1 MANFETFRSEEELL
15 ARIDQLRAQ
24 GFKDSELEVISAN
37 EIKNNDNLRYY
48 GISDRARKEELDP
61 EYNGV
66 YAYYTGEDLDP
77 AYFGDF
83 GFDSEVS
90 NEAIG
95 AVENGNYVLAIERDG
110 YLENPEYIDSA
121 FENRKDYIDKDIL
134 ERDDLS
140 KDEKIQLHEERLRVN
155 KEKVQSG
162 EIGLKK
168 HVVTETQEIEV
179 PVEKERVTIE
189 RHAVDSEKVAD
200 GYNFDSTDEEI
211 RIPIH
216 EERVTV
222 DKEAYVSEEVEI
234 NRENVT
240 ENQKVSEEVRKE
252 KLDVVESG
260 DVKEVDSDKDGL
272 L

>member
-1 MANFETFRSEEELL
+1 MANFETFRSEDELL
-15 ARIDQLRAQ
+15 KRIDQLRAQ

-37 EIKNNDNLRYY
+37 EIKDNDALRYY

-77 AYFGDF
+77 AYFNDF
-83 GFDSEVS
+83 GFDKSVS
-90 NEAIG
+90 DEAIG
-95 AVENGNYVLAIERDG
+95 AVENGNYVLAIEKDG
-110 YLENPEYIDSA
+110 YLDDPKYIDSA
-121 FENRKDYIDKDIL
+121 YENRKDYIDDDIL
-134 ERDDLS
+134 DRDDLS
-140 KDEKIQLHEERLRVN
+140 KADKIKLHEERLRVN

-179 PVEKERVTIE
+179 PVEKERVTVE
-189 RHAVDSEKVAD
+189 RHAVDGEKVDD
-200 GYNFDSTDEEI
+200 GYEFDTNDEEI

-216 EERVTV
+216 EEKVTV
-222 DKEAYVSEEVEI
+222 DKDAYVSEEVDI

-240 ENQKVSEEVRKE
+240 ENQKISEQVRKE

-260 DVKEVDSDKDGL
+260 DVKEVDSNKDGQL
-272 L
+272 

>member
-1 MANFETFRSEEELL
+1 MANFETFRTEEELL

-24 GFKDSELEVISAN
+24 GFNDNELEVISSK
-37 EIKNNDNLRYY
+37 EFKNDGIRYY
-48 GISDRARKEELDP
+48 GIADRANRDTLDP
-61 EYNGV
+61 EYNGI
-66 YAYYTGEDLDP
+66 YGYYTGDQVDP
-77 AYFGDF
+77 THFGNF
-83 GFDSEVS
+83 GFDRTVS
-90 NEAIG
+90 DEAIG

-110 YLENPEYIDSA
+110 YLEDEKYIDSA
-121 FENRKDYIDKDIL
+121 YEQRKAAIDTDIL

-140 KDEKIQLHEERLRVN
+140 KQEKIQLHEERLRVN

-189 RHAVDSEKVAD
+189 RHAVEEGAVAD
-200 GYNFDSTDEEI
+200 GYSFDSQDQEI
-211 RIPIH
+211 KIPIH

-252 KLDVVESG
+252 RLDVVESG
-260 DVKEVDSDKDGL
+260 DVKEVDSDK
-272 L
+272 

>member
-1 MANFETFRSEEELL
+1 MANFETFRTEDELL

-24 GFKDSELEVISAN
+24 GFSDSELEVISAN
-37 EIKNNDNLRYY
+37 EFTNDNLRYY
-48 GISDRARKEELDP
+48 GISDRANRETLDP
-61 EYNGV
+61 DYNGI

-83 GFDSEVS
+83 GFDRTVS
-90 NEAIG
+90 DEALG

-110 YLENPEYIDSA
+110 YLEDPEFVDQAY
-121 FENRKDYIDKDIL
+121 EHRKDYIDQDIL

-140 KDEKIQLHEERLRVN
+140 NRDKIRLHEERLRVN
-155 KEKVQSG
+155 KERVQTG
-162 EIGLKK
+162 EIGLRKE
-168 HVVTETQEIEV
+168 VVTETQEIEV

-189 RHAVDSEKVAD
+189 RRAVDETAD
-200 GYNFDSTDEEI
+200 PGYNFDETSEEI

-222 DKEAYVSEEVEI
+222 DKETVATEEVEI

-240 ENQKVSEEVRKE
+240 ENQRVSEEVRKE
-252 KLDVVESG
+252 RLDVVESG
-260 DVKEVDSDKDGL
+260 DVKEVDSDRDHI
-272 L
+272 